1 MGDAADLFAQF
12 FGGGTTFFDF
22 GGGGPRRHKGQDT
35 EVPYDVTLE
44 DLYNGKS
51 VKMNMEREIIC
62 NTCQGYVMW
71 ARSRSPINL
80 GPINLVPEPGAT

>member
-1 MGDAADLFAQF
+1 MADAADLFAQF
-12 FGGGTTFFDF
+12 FGGGATFFDL
-22 GGGGPRRHKGQDT
+22 GGGGPGGGARRHKGQDT

-62 NTCQGYVMW
+62 STCQGYV
-71 ARSRSPINL
+71 
-80 GPINLVPEPGAT
+80 V